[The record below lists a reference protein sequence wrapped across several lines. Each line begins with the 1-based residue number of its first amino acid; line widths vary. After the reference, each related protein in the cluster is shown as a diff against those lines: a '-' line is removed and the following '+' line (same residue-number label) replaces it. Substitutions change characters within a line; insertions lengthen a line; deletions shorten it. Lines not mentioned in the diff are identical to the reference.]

1 MPQISFWNGAR
12 WIPVVGVGVVGPGG
26 PPGASVEVYG
36 PQADPPDP
44 AGCRKGDVWLA
55 AAPRVAPDPPPQI
68 ERIAL
73 DATTPSSL
81 SAPSAVSVVSLQ
93 PPAPPASL
101 TREV

>member
-12 WIPVVGVGVVGPGG
+12 WIPVVGDGVEGPAG

-44 AGCRKGDVWLA
+44 AECRKGDVWLA
-55 AAPRVAPDPPPQI
+55 SAPRVAPGPPPQI
-68 ERIAL
+68 EQIAP
-73 DATTPSSL
+73 DATKPSSL

-101 TREV
+101 SREV